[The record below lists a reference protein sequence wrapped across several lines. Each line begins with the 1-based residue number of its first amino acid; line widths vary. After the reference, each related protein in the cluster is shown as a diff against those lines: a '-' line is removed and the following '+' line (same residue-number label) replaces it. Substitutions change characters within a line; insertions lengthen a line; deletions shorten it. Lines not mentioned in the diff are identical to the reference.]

1 MSDDGRVDPEP
12 TSFGATPGGHN
23 SGEHI
28 AVFERFRRIFGDRA
42 TTSSDARKR
51 SARDPAATKPFGTGR
66 DPRGIAEVMDALT
79 RRLGWNSPLA
89 RSELLASW
97 TELVGEETAAHSS
110 PVGIEEGAL
119 TVSCDSTAWATQ
131 LRLMRSQ
138 IITRIAQRFPDAGI
152 ESIRFDGPGVPSWKK
167 GPRSI
172 PGRGPRDTYG

>member
-1 MSDDGRVDPEP
+1 MTTE
-12 TSFGATPGGHN
+12 N
-23 SGEHI
+23 SGNEHV

-42 TTSSDARKR
+42 RTSADARKR
-51 SARDPAATKPFGTGR
+51 SVVAPGASTPFGGGR

-79 RRLGWNSPLA
+79 TKLGWTSPLA
-89 RSELLASW
+89 RSELLDSW
-97 TELVGEETAAHSS
+97 ADLAGEETAAHSS
-110 PVGIEEGAL
+110 PVGIVEGVL

-138 IITRIAQRFPDAGI
+138 ILTRIAQRFPDAGI
-152 ESIRFDGPGVPSWKK
+152 QSVRFEGPGVPSWKK